1 MEMWALRADDK
12 PQKEF
17 VLSRSH
23 LVSAWLGQAFRML
36 YWCYNILISSPNPTT
51 RKDTN
56 LAKVNYQY
64 EKRQKELEK
73 KRKKEQ
79 KEKLKQLKKNVQ
91 PPKETDETPQV
102 PPPEK

>member
-1 MEMWALRADDK
+1 MEMWAVRADDGG
-12 PQKEF
+12 QREF
-17 VLSRSH
+17 ILSGSH
-23 LVSAWLGQAFRML
+23 LVSAWLCQAFSML
-36 YWCYNILISSPNPTT
+36 YWCYNILTSPPNPTT

-91 PPKETDETPQV
+91 TPKETDETPQV